1 MGLNERLQRLENSA
15 DIRDARDI
23 CTCPDACVLVG
34 TPEARTCATCG
45 KAIDISTWKSWRLIL
60 PTIETN
66 YFAFGLQ
73 RDDNYQSERGE
84 A

>member
-15 DIRDARDI
+15 GIGDAHDSI
-23 CTCPDACVLVG
+23 CKCSDAFVLVG
-34 TPEARTCATCG
+34 TPDARMCATCG
-45 KAIDISTWKSWRLIL
+45 KAIDISTWKNWRLIL

-73 RDDNYQSERGE
+73 RDDDYRSGTR
-84 A
+84 

>member
-1 MGLNERLQRLENSA
+1 MGLDSRLKKLEQ
-15 DIRDARDI
+15 DAGIGGDENI

-66 YFAFGLQ
+66 YFAFALQ
-73 RDDNYQSERGE
+73 RDDNYLSGTR
-84 A
+84 